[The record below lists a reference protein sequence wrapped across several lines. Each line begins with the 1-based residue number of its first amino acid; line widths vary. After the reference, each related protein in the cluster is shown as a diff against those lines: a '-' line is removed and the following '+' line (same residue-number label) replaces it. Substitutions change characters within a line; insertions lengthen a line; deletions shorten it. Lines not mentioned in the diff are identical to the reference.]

1 MSFIIDV
8 FENLLKYNDKQVF
21 IVLDIDNNI
30 WFKKKDIVKVLGY
43 SNARKAVQLVKV
55 DKEFQQKYKYLKLY
69 PTMGTAHNFQSS
81 SIFINEAGL
90 YQLLSNSTKPL
101 ASKFRDELFTS
112 ILPQIRKKG
121 IYKLKKDDND
131 NLKKLNQKLVKKIK
145 KITVENNY
153 YEDKHIY
160 KPTLNSYIYILK
172 KDIGRH
178 KCYKIGY
185 TNDIE
190 KRISV
195 YKTGKADLKIIFYM
209 PIIFDGEQ
217 TEECVK
223 NINKLHKLKKKTDDL
238 CYLSL
243 KALKNSINDC
253 LQMLESHICKCTY
266 CKKKL
271 NFNKI
276 DSHKC
281 D

>member
-30 WFKKKDIVKVLGY
+30 WFKMKDILKVLDY

-55 DKEFQQKYKYLKLY
+55 DKKYKQKYKNLKLY
-69 PTMGTAHNFQSS
+69 PLMGTALNFQKS

-101 ASKFRDELFTS
+101 ASKFRDELFTI
-112 ILPQIRKKG
+112 ILPQIRQNG
-121 IYKLKKDDND
+121 MYKLKEND
-131 NLKKLNQKLVKKIK
+131 NNKLKKLNQKLIIKIK
-145 KITVENNY
+145 KVNEENNY

-160 KPTLNSYIYILK
+160 KPTSNSYIYILK

-185 TNDIE
+185 TDDI
-190 KRISV
+190 KTRMQV

-209 PIIFDGEQ
+209 DIVFDGKQ
-217 TEECVK
+217 TENCIK

-243 KALKNSINDC
+243 NALKNSINDC
-253 LQMLESHICKCTY
+253 LSILKSHICKCTF
-266 CKKKL
+266 CKKK
-271 NFNKI
+271 FKFDKI
-276 DSHKC
+276 DSHIC